1 MLERD
6 LDPIVEALLFI
17 ADGPLSTA
25 DLAAATQAEPQE
37 IEVSLQRLCNAPA
50 RSGLRLVRVGDKV
63 QMVTAPEA
71 APAIER
77 LLGMDQSAKLSMAA
91 LETLAIIAYRQP
103 ITRAQVEAI
112 RGVNSDTVI
121 RSLMAKSLV
130 CSVGRL
136 EQAGRPELLGTTIEF
151 LHYFGARSLA
161 DLPPLPEPDE
171 GGGG

>member
-1 MLERD
+1 
-6 LDPIVEALLFI
+6 
-17 ADGPLSTA
+17 
-25 DLAAATQAEPQE
+25 
-37 IEVSLQRLCNAPA
+37 
-50 RSGLRLVRVGDKV
+50 
-63 QMVTAPEA
+63 
-71 APAIER
+71 
-77 LLGMDQSAKLSMAA
+77 MDQSAKLSMAA